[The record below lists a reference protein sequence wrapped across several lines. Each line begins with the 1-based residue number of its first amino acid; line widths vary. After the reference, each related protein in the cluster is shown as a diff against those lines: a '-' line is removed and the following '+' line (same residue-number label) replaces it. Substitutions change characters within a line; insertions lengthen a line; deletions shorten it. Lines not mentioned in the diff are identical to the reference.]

1 MERILCLAVGYA
13 FGLIQT
19 GYFYGKAHGVDI
31 RKHGSGNSGTTN
43 ALRVLGPKAGLI
55 VFAGDFLKTFVP
67 CVLVRVLLG
76 DGALYSHVLV
86 LYTGLGVTLGHN
98 YPCYLGFKGGKG
110 IAAMAGILMA
120 SDWRITLICAA
131 VFIGTVAI
139 TRYVSLGS
147 LLVAAIFLA
156 MTAYFTFTGGY
167 GTAVLHDVSGMTS
180 LNTQYLQWECMAVA
194 FVIAAMAF
202 WRHRANIKRL
212 FHGTENKLGAKKS

>member
-1 MERILCLAVGYA
+1 MERVLCLAIGYV

-19 GYFYGKAHGVDI
+19 GYFYGKLHGVDI
-31 RKHGSGNSGTTN
+31 RNHGSGNSGTTN
-43 ALRVLGPKAGLI
+43 ALRVLGKKAGLI

-67 CVLVRVLLG
+67 CVLVRMFLG

-98 YPCYLGFKGGKG
+98 YPFYLGFK
-110 IAAMAGILMA
+110 
-120 SDWRITLICAA
+120 
-131 VFIGTVAI
+131 GTVAI

-180 LNTQYLQWECMAVA
+180 LNTQYLQWECVAVA

>member
-1 MERILCLAVGYA
+1 MLFR
-13 FGLIQT
+13 
-19 GYFYGKAHGVDI
+19 
-31 RKHGSGNSGTTN
+31 S
-43 ALRVLGPKAGLI
+43 LI

-180 LNTQYLQWECMAVA
+180 LNTQYLQWECVAVA